1 MRKHQQRG
9 IMAAEKLSDTIELY
23 RFKEFN
29 NTYSSICVL
38 VYDGNTVTIKA
49 LPCSIDL
56 EDARELTAHIISK
69 GITECYYERRKQD
82 KTLYKR
88 WSLKY
93 KCKVTKK

>member
-1 MRKHQQRG
+1 MT
-9 IMAAEKLSDTIELY
+9 AEMLSDTIELY
-23 RFKEFN
+23 RFKELN

-38 VYDGNTVTIKA
+38 VYNGNTVTIKA
-49 LPCSIDL
+49 LPCGIDL

-69 GITECYYERRKQD
+69 GINECYYERRKQD

-88 WSLKY
+88 WSLKC

>member
-1 MRKHQQRG
+1 MESKQRG
-9 IMAAEKLSDTIELY
+9 IMAEERLSDTIELY
-23 RFKEFN
+23 RFKEAN

-49 LPCSIDL
+49 LPCGIDL
-56 EDARELTAHIISK
+56 EDAREITAHIISK
-69 GITECYYERRKQD
+69 GITECYYERRKHD

-88 WSLKY
+88 WSLNR